1 MDLVLWIDGMF
12 WYLFDL
18 CSYPVKS
25 IDIIKLHY
33 SLWNISSLCNCFQI
47 RYRGKAW
54 IINIRHNFFTSFN
67 VGIVD
72 GMSIIDLGCG
82 WGSVSIYLA
91 SKFPKC
97 KITSVSNSHSQKVF
111 ILARAAERGYKNI
124 SVYTGEQIFNLF
136 DNFIL
141 KYFLS
146 SFICHEICLVTND
159 VYRYQH
165 P

>member
-1 MDLVLWIDGMF
+1 MECL
-12 WYLFDL
+12 
-18 CSYPVKS
+18 
-25 IDIIKLHY
+25 DICLTYVPIQWKILISLNCTIPFGIYHHY
-33 SLWNISSLCNCFQI
+33 AIVFKYVIVVRQ
-47 RYRGKAW
+47 
-54 IINIRHNFFTSFN
+54 INIRHNFFTSFN

-124 SVYTGEQIFNLF
+124 SVYTGKQIFNLF